1 MNLGETVL
9 DALKFPFSNVGRAA
23 GLLLL
28 FLGSILIIP
37 IVLAVGY
44 IFRIIE
50 RTINGFNELPPF
62 DEWGDMFR
70 DGLKYIAVTII
81 YLIVPNILTFV
92 LTNEMFFSIYSGGF
106 QIGRLLIAVIGMLI
120 ALPFDL
126 VYIMALGN
134 MAHEDRFGAAFD
146 FSKIFGLIGKI
157 GWSKYIL
164 YVVVFAVIGF
174 LVGIIVQFGTFL
186 RISFGWEWGAVG
198 IIISL
203 LVQVYLVMY
212 QGRYIGL
219 IYRKGNLM
227 VKNDEEIEG
236 NFEVE
241 ENKDTGSA

>member
-9 DALKFPFSNVGRAA
+9 NALKFPFSNVGRAA

-37 IVLAVGY
+37 IILASGY

-50 RTINGFNELPPF
+50 HTLNGSDELPPF
-62 DEWGDMFR
+62 GEWGNMLI
-70 DGLKYIAVTII
+70 DGIKYLVATAI
-81 YLIVPNILTFV
+81 YLVVPNILTLV
-92 LTNEMFFSIYSGGF
+92 LSAGVLASIYDGGS
-106 QIGRLLIAVIGMLI
+106 QINLILVSAIGI
-120 ALPFDL
+120 IFALPFDL

-134 MAHEDRFGAAFD
+134 MVHEDRFGAAFD

-157 GWSKYIL
+157 GWSKYIS
-164 YVVVFAVIGF
+164 YIVVFAVIGF
-174 LVGIIVQFGTFL
+174 LLGTIAQFGTFL

-212 QGRYIGL
+212 QGRYMGL
-219 IYRKGNLM
+219 IYRKGNIIS
-227 VKNDEEIEG
+227 KNSDEFNENSEL
-236 NFEVE
+236 NQ
-241 ENKDTGSA
+241 NKDTETA